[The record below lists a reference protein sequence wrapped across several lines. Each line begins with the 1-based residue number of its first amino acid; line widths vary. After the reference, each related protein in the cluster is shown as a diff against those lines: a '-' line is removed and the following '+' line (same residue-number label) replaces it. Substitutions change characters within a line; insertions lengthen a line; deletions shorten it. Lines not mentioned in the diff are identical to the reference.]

1 MIDAETYDAYL
12 VPVIFEPW
20 SRDLIKRAQVWK
32 GDKVLDVVTRS
43 GILACR
49 LAASGAAIAALD
61 TDPAL
66 LARAK
71 QRATD
76 EGVGVKWMEGE
87 AARLPFRQPAF
98 DLVTCHQG
106 LQTVGDAAAVARE
119 MRRVINPGG
128 RAVVACWTRADQQ
141 PALGALA
148 AIAVRCLGAAPDT
161 GLWSGGA
168 LGDEAALKKLL
179 EAAKFFAIAVETATR
194 QVRIPEPERFVR
206 TTFSALGD
214 AAPGSLDEAVAEG
227 VAALESFVEDG
238 TLVCPMTS
246 VIAVG
251 RVKT

>member
-1 MIDAETYDAYL
+1 MLDAETYDAYL
-12 VPVIFEPW
+12 VPAIFEPW
-20 SRDLIKRAQVWK
+20 SRDLIKRAQVWN

-49 LAASGAAIAALD
+49 LAASGAAVTALD

-66 LARAK
+66 LERARL
-71 QRATD
+71 RAS
-76 EGVGVKWMEGE
+76 EESVGVKWMEGE
-87 AARLPFRQPAF
+87 PTRLPFRQPAF
-98 DLVTCHQG
+98 DLITCHQG
-106 LQTVGDAAAVARE
+106 LQTVADAAPVVRE
-119 MRRVINPGG
+119 MHRVINPGG
-128 RAVVACWTRADQQ
+128 RAVVACWTPAERQ

-148 AIAVRCLGAAPDT
+148 GIAERRLGAAPNA
-161 GLWSGGA
+161 GLWNGT

-179 EAAKFFAIAVETATR
+179 EGAKFFAIAVETATR

-206 TTFSALGD
+206 ATFAAVSD
-214 AAPGSLDEAVAEG
+214 ADALDEAVAEG
-227 VAALESFVEDG
+227 VAALAGFIEDG